1 MKSRKETTAL
11 LHARSH
17 LKYILILE
25 GSIVGLLAGI
35 VSIIYRI
42 LLGKSESFVYQIAKL
57 VKEDGIYLIALFLFL
72 FILGFIISQA
82 LKKEPFISGSGIP
95 QVEAEVQ
102 NQIDQC
108 WYRVLIAKIIG
119 GTCAVLGGLSLGREG
134 PSIQLGAMC
143 GKGFSKIFRRIKV
156 EQRYLITCGAA
167 AGLSAAF
174 NAPLAGILFALE
186 EIHKNF
192 SMSAIVSVMC
202 ASIMGDFLS
211 QYVFGLEP
219 ALAFQVEAVL
229 PLSCYG
235 LIIVLGILCGV
246 LGAGYNAAI
255 LQGQRLYEIIPFL
268 KSHQRVYIPLLLSGF
283 LFFVFPEVLCGGHH
297 MTSLLDESMLLSS
310 LFFLLIVKFLFSLC
324 SFASGAPGGI
334 FFPLLVLGCYIGA
347 IFGKISLSVWMI
359 DPIYFTNFVI
369 IAMAG
374 FFAGI
379 VRAPITG
386 IVLIAEMTGS
396 LHHLLSLALV
406 SIVAYVTAHFMKSKP
421 IYESLLDRLLRRQG
435 VDLEH
440 GSEQKRLVE
449 VVVEI
454 GSVIEN
460 RQVKDIAW
468 PSKCLLVGIHR
479 GAEEVLP
486 KGTTTINSGDTIIAL
501 LEIPGATMAEAELEE
516 LCKSG

>member
-1 MKSRKETTAL
+1 
-11 LHARSH
+11 
-17 LKYILILE
+17 
-25 GSIVGLLAGI
+25 
-35 VSIIYRI
+35 
-42 LLGKSESFVYQIAKL
+42 
-57 VKEDGIYLIALFLFL
+57 
-72 FILGFIISQA
+72 
-82 LKKEPFISGSGIP
+82 
-95 QVEAEVQ
+95 
-102 NQIDQC
+102 
-108 WYRVLIAKIIG
+108 
-119 GTCAVLGGLSLGREG
+119 
-134 PSIQLGAMC
+134 
-143 GKGFSKIFRRIKV
+143 
-156 EQRYLITCGAA
+156 
-167 AGLSAAF
+167 
-174 NAPLAGILFALE
+174 
-186 EIHKNF
+186 
-192 SMSAIVSVMC
+192 
-202 ASIMGDFLS
+202 
-211 QYVFGLEP
+211 
-219 ALAFQVEAVL
+219 
-229 PLSCYG
+229 
-235 LIIVLGILCGV
+235 
-246 LGAGYNAAI
+246 
-255 LQGQRLYEIIPFL
+255 
-268 KSHQRVYIPLLLSGF
+268 
-283 LFFVFPEVLCGGHH
+283 
-297 MTSLLDESMLLSS
+297 
-310 LFFLLIVKFLFSLC
+310 
-324 SFASGAPGGI
+324 
-334 FFPLLVLGCYIGA
+334 
-347 IFGKISLSVWMI
+347 MI

-440 GSEQKRLVE
+440 GSEQQRLVE